1 MKSLCLLG
9 LIKTV
14 DNTIIISDKTRWI
27 SKTEQVQT
35 TIWNKI
41 EKVRQKKMKKMT
53 KKENNGN
60 QD

>member
-9 LIKTV
+9 LIKIV
-14 DNTIIISDKTRWI
+14 DNTIIISDKTWWI